1 MLNNHWKIRR
11 FCVFVLPIV
20 LMSCF
25 VKDKGNV
32 VDIYSV
38 KTEAGFV
45 SGREIKQKKVS
56 VFLGVPYA
64 APPLGNLRWK
74 APQPAEKWEGVRS
87 CVTPPPSA
95 MQATPAPY
103 ECWSREFQAPVEPIS
118 EDCLYLNI
126 WTPAKTTVDK
136 LPVIVWIHGGAFI
149 NGSGTVPLYNG
160 ENIAQK
166 GVVFV
171 TINYRLGVLGFLA
184 HPELTAESD
193 LQTSGNYGLLDQ
205 IEALKW
211 IKNNIEAFGGD
222 WQNVTIA
229 GQSAGAFSVNAL
241 VVSPLSKGLFHKV
254 IAQSGGMFNR
264 EIGTEQTLAGAEQ
277 NGLRFAKGASIA
289 HLRSLPADSLIS
301 IPGRFRPVT
310 DKVVLP
316 NVLDAFESGN
326 FADVPTLTGWNA
338 DDGASFGTPPSASA
352 FMQNAQKVYGDNAA
366 KYLELFP
373 ANTDAEAAQSHKM
386 LSQLQFGLQNYRW
399 AQSQTQFGD
408 NNAYLYFF
416 TRVPPGEP
424 YYGAF
429 HSAEFAYALHTL
441 TYWDRPFVDVDFR
454 LQEMMSS
461 YWTNFAKTGNPNA
474 DNLPQWPVYDVQNPA
489 VINLGDS
496 VYAMPLPY
504 KNHLLF
510 LDKSSN
516 HSL

>member
-1 MLNNHWKIRR
+1 MKKVHIFL
-11 FCVFVLPIV
+11 VIV
-20 LMSCF
+20 LLLLGSAC
-25 VKDKGNV
+25 KNSAEINV
-32 VDIYSV
+32 ESVLVQAGIISGTMDANQQV
-38 KTEAGFV
+38 KTY
-45 SGREIKQKKVS
+45 
-56 VFLGVPYA
+56 LGVPYA

-74 APQPAEKWEGVRS
+74 APHPAEKWEGVRS
-87 CVTPPPSA
+87 CVAPPPSA

-171 TINYRLGVLGFLA
+171 TINYRLGVFGFLA

-264 EIGTEQTLAGAEQ
+264 EIGHEQTLAGAEQ
-277 NGLRFAKGASIA
+277 NGVRFAKGASIEQ
-289 HLRSLPADSLIS
+289 LRTLPADSIIS
-301 IPGRFRPVT
+301 IPGRFRPVL
-310 DKVVLP
+310 DSVVLP
-316 NVLDAFESGN
+316 NVLEAFENEN

-338 DDGASFGTPPSASA
+338 DDGASFGPPHNASV
-352 FMQNAQKVYGDNAA
+352 FVQNAQKSYGDNAT

-373 ANTDAEAAQSHKM
+373 ANTDAEAAQSQKM

-399 AQSQTQFGD
+399 AQLQTQFGD

-454 LQEMMSS
+454 LQEIMSS

-474 DNLPQWPVYDVQNPA
+474 EDLPQWPVFDMQNPA

-504 KNHLLF
+504 KNHMLF
-510 LDKSSN
+510 LEKSSN